1 MLPLINQR
9 PSSPMPRLLSL
20 SRFSRSTRL
29 LCAVLAAASGAVWA
43 SGPDAADSVAQA
55 GPAAK
60 PKTKAAARPPQESLP
75 AVELTEQLMLKLM
88 VAEVALQRG
97 QPEIAVPALLELARE
112 TRDPRL
118 AQRATEAAWN
128 ARFPDAAIEAAGI
141 WLKAEPGNARARQV
155 LAAMLASQQKLG
167 PARAHFEQWLSSDS
181 QNVGQS
187 FLELSTLLA
196 RNPDRKAVLELM
208 RSLAKPYGK
217 VPEARLA
224 VAQAAWNAGNEE
236 LALEESRA
244 ALKLSPDLEIAAL
257 FHAQAL
263 QKRSN
268 DEALAFLAEY
278 LKTHPQAKDARLN
291 YARLLVTSKR
301 YPEARKQF
309 EALIEQFPQNGD
321 VTMAVALLAI
331 QANDYDSA
339 ETQLKRS
346 LDAGYGEPDIAR
358 VYLGQISEERKRY
371 DEALKWYS
379 TVQPGEQFI
388 GAQTR
393 YAGVLA
399 KQGRLELARKHLQLV
414 STRNP
419 EQRVQ
424 LIQAEAQLLRD
435 ANAHKDAFDLLGQAL
450 QKAPD
455 NPDLLYDYA
464 MAAEKVNRVDLLES
478 NLRKLIQ
485 FKPDH
490 AHAYNALG
498 YTLAERNERL
508 PEAQQLIE
516 KALTLSPDDAF
527 IMDSMG
533 WVLFRQGRTKEALD
547 YLQRAYTNRPDGD
560 IAAHLGEVLWVS
572 GQQDAARKLWSDALK
587 ENAQNEALQSTIK
600 RLAPVILPIAR

>member
-1 MLPLINQR
+1 L
-9 PSSPMPRLLSL
+9 
-20 SRFSRSTRL
+20 
-29 LCAVLAAASGAVWA
+29 VAAALSAAVCA
-43 SGPDAADSVAQA
+43 AGGPADTRGFDVAQGVQPGA
-55 GPAAK
+55 PAAK
-60 PKTKAAARPPQESLP
+60 PKAKPAAKPPAVLP
-75 AVELTEQLMLKLM
+75 SVELTEQLMFKLM
-88 VAEVALQRG
+88 MAEVALQRG

-141 WLKAEPGNARARQV
+141 WLQAEPGNARARQV

-167 PARAHFEQWLSSDS
+167 PARGHFEQWLASDP

-187 FLELSTLLA
+187 FLQLSTLLA
-196 RNPDRKAVLELM
+196 RNADRKAVLELM
-208 RSLAKPYGK
+208 RALAKPYGK

-224 VAQAAWNAGNEE
+224 VAQAAWNAGNDE

-244 ALKLSPDLEIAAL
+244 ALKLSPDLEVAAL

-278 LKTHPQAKDARLN
+278 LKTHPDAKDARLN

-301 YPEARKQF
+301 YAEARKQF
-309 EALIEQFPQNGD
+309 EALVEQFPQNGD

-371 DEALKWYS
+371 DEALKWYGA
-379 TVQPGEQFI
+379 VQPGEQYI

-414 STRNP
+414 GAQNA

-435 ANAHKDAFDLLGQAL
+435 ANAYKDAFDLLGQAL

-464 MAAEKVNRVDLLES
+464 MAAEKVDRVDLLES

-533 WVLFRQGRTKEALD
+533 WVLFRMGRTKEALD
-547 YLQRAYTNRPDGD
+547 YLQRAYTSRPDAD

-572 GQQDAARKLWSDALK
+572 GQQDAARKLWSEALK
-587 ENAQNEALQSTIK
+587 DNAQNEALQSTIK
-600 RLAPVILPIAR
+600 RLSPVILPIAR

>member
-1 MLPLINQR
+1 
-9 PSSPMPRLLSL
+9 MPRLPRLT
-20 SRFSRSTRL
+20 RFIS
-29 LCAVLAAASGAVWA
+29 AVFAAAISAVVCAAPGAEDSLGNHLA
-43 SGPDAADSVAQA
+43 QGAQSGPAAPKPKPK
-55 GPAAK
+55 PAAK
-60 PKTKAAARPPQESLP
+60 PQAVLPSL
-75 AVELTEQLMLKLM
+75 ELTEQLMFKLM
-88 VAEVALQRG
+88 MAEVALQRG
-97 QPEIAVPALLELARE
+97 QPEIAVPALLELSRE
-112 TRDPRL
+112 TRDPRI

-128 ARFPDAAIEAAGI
+128 ARFPEAAVEAAGI
-141 WLKAEPGNARARQV
+141 WLQAEPGNARARQV
-155 LAAMLASQQKLG
+155 LAAMLATQQKLG
-167 PARAHFEQWLSSDS
+167 PARAHFEQWLASDPE
-181 QNVGQS
+181 NVGQS
-187 FLELSTLLA
+187 FLQLSTLLA
-196 RNPDRKAVLELM
+196 RNSDRKAVLELM
-208 RSLAKPYGK
+208 RALAKPYAK

-224 VAQAAWNAGNEE
+224 VAQAAWNAGNDA
-236 LALEESRA
+236 LALDESRA
-244 ALKLSPDLEIAAL
+244 ALNLSPGLEIAAL

-268 DEALAFLAEY
+268 DEAITFLAGY
-278 LKTHPQAKDARLN
+278 LKAHPEAKDARLN

-301 YPEARKQF
+301 YAEARKQF
-309 EALIEQFPQNGD
+309 EALVEQFPQNGD

-346 LDAGYGEPDIAR
+346 LEAGYGEPDTAR

-371 DEALKWYS
+371 DEALKWYGS
-379 TVQPGEQFI
+379 VEPGEQYL

-399 KQGRLELARKHLQLV
+399 KQGRLSEARKHLQQMGAQ
-414 STRNP
+414 NP
-419 EQRVQ
+419 DQRVQ
-424 LIQAEAQLLRD
+424 LTQAEAQLLRD
-435 ANAHKDAFDLLGQAL
+435 ANAYKDAFDLLGQAL

-455 NPDLLYDYA
+455 NPDLLYDHA
-464 MAAEKVNRVDLLES
+464 MAAEKLNRFDILES
-478 NLRKLIQ
+478 NLRKAIEI
-485 FKPDH
+485 KPDN

-533 WVLFRQGRTKEALD
+533 WVLFRMGRTKESLD
-547 YLQRAYTNRPDGD
+547 YLQRAYTLRPDGD

-587 ENAQNEALQSTIK
+587 DNAQNEALQSTVK

>member
-1 MLPLINQR
+1 
-9 PSSPMPRLLSL
+9 
-20 SRFSRSTRL
+20 
-29 LCAVLAAASGAVWA
+29 VVAAALSAAVCA
-43 SGPDAADSVAQA
+43 AAGPGDTRRMDVAQGVQPGA
-55 GPAAK
+55 AAAK
-60 PKTKAAARPPQESLP
+60 PKTKPAAKPQAVLPP
-75 AVELTEQLMLKLM
+75 VELTEQLMFKLM
-88 VAEVALQRG
+88 MAEVALQRG

-128 ARFPDAAIEAAGI
+128 ARFPDAAVEAAGI
-141 WLKAEPGNARARQV
+141 WLQAEPGNARARQV

-167 PARAHFEQWLSSDS
+167 PARGHFEQWLASDP

-187 FLELSTLLA
+187 FLQLSTLLA
-196 RNPDRKAVLELM
+196 RNADRKAVLELM
-208 RSLAKPYGK
+208 RALAKPYGK

-278 LKTHPQAKDARLN
+278 LKTHPDAKDARLN

-301 YPEARKQF
+301 YAEARKQF
-309 EALIEQFPQNGD
+309 EALVEQFPQNGD

-346 LDAGYGEPDIAR
+346 LEAGYGEPDIAR

-379 TVQPGEQFI
+379 TVQPGEQYI

-414 STRNP
+414 GAQNA

-424 LIQAEAQLLRD
+424 LVQAEAQLLRD
-435 ANAHKDAFDLLGQAL
+435 ANAYKDAFDLLGQAL

-464 MAAEKVNRVDLLES
+464 MAAEKVDRVDILES

-516 KALTLSPDDAF
+516 KALKLSPDDAF

-533 WVLFRQGRTKEALD
+533 WVLFRMGRTKEALD
-547 YLQRAYTNRPDGD
+547 YLQRAYTSRPDAD

-572 GQQDAARKLWSDALK
+572 GQQDAARKLWSEALK